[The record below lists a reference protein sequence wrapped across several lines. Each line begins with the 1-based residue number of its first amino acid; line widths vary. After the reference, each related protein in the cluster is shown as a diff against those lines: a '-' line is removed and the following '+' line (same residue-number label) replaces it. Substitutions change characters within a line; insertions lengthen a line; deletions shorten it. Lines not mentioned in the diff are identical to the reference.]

1 MLSQMQEDAKKAKS
15 MGGEEMRDF
24 LTKSLN
30 IWVTNA
36 ETAFIDLAEWEKCG
50 SDRTLE
56 DFRGKKAIGGLDL
69 SSGGDL
75 TSLALIF
82 PYEDPNTG
90 DKKYYIYSH
99 SFIPQRRMQEHMD
112 KEDNAPYI
120 IWQKEGLL
128 TVTTAAGGI
137 KPTTKPY

>member
-1 MLSQMQEDAKKAKS
+1 MQEDAKKAKS

-50 SDRTLE
+50 SNRTLE
-56 DFRGKKAIGGLDL
+56 DFRGKKAICGLDL

-90 DKKYYIYSH
+90 DKKYYIYC
-99 SFIPQRRMQEHMD
+99 
-112 KEDNAPYI
+112 YI
-120 IWQKEGLL
+120 R
-128 TVTTAAGGI
+128 
-137 KPTTKPY
+137 